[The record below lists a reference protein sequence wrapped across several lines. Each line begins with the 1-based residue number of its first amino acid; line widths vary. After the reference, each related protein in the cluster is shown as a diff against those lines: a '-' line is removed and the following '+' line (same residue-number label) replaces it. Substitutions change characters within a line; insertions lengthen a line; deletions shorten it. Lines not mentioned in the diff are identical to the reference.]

1 MLNDIRYALRMLR
14 QNPGFAATAIVSIA
28 LAIGSNTAIFSLADV
43 LVFKPLPVRNA
54 SNVVSVRAMAPS
66 SAMSALADGGMDIS
80 YPDFADIRDKSH
92 SFDGLIAYRM
102 TPAGFA
108 KDDRSQAQLRM
119 GYLVSGNLFQ
129 VLGVEPSLGRGFRPE
144 EDQVLGRDPVIV
156 LAHDFWTEEF
166 SRDVSIIGRQVRLNG
181 IDFTVV
187 GVAPESFFGITQ
199 FVRPAFF
206 VPVMMAS
213 RLNTEEDLLGNRR
226 FRNFGVK
233 GRLKPGVT
241 IQAAN
246 EEVSTIAKTL
256 EASYPDTNKGFGAA
270 VRTEIQLRLDRAP
283 MYGPIIV
290 SLFTLVAIVL
300 LIACCNVANL
310 ILSRGQARYREIAV
324 RLAIGASRFR
334 LIRQLMA
341 ECLLI
346 ALAGGALG
354 LLVAQAGTDYFS
366 RIETVSDSPVK
377 LDYQIDGRVLAFT
390 LLVSVASAVFF
401 GLIPVL
407 RSTRPDLTP
416 ALKPGTQS
424 HHRKRFLG
432 RRALVVAQIAGSLV
446 LLIAAGGVYHS
457 AVPLAESRGFRTD
470 HLLTVRFDTAV
481 AGYSPERSKEFQKR
495 LIERSRGLPGVKT
508 MTFAYGLP
516 LTAIVQQHTVVPENY
531 SFPAGQSSVS
541 VLANTVDEGYF
552 EALGV
557 PVVRGRSFHSTDAS
571 DSPRVAIVNS
581 TFAEKY
587 LGSDAIGKRIRLQ
600 DKKGEW
606 AEIIGVVATGKYLS
620 PVEPPTPFVYLPLAQ
635 NPESR
640 LTLLA
645 QSYGDPT
652 TLAGPMRELLRSIDS
667 NVPVLS
673 LRTMDDIFQRTIGQ
687 GIDMVVMILGSASL
701 IGLALALAGLYGI
714 VAYQVT
720 RRTREIGIR
729 IALGAKRPQVMRMIL
744 KQAAG
749 MGAAGVVIGL
759 AMNQALSGLLN
770 AGSEPEPSNP
780 WLLTLVPL
788 MLLLTTILAAA
799 IPAQNA
805 MRIDPQAALR
815 DE

>member
-43 LVFKPLPVRNA
+43 LVFRPLPVRNA

-166 SRDVSIIGRQVRLNG
+166 SRDASIIGRQVRLNG

-226 FRNFGVK
+226 LRNFGVK

-390 LLVSVASAVFF
+390 FLVSVASAVFF

-416 ALKPGTQS
+416 ALKTGTQS

-581 TFAEKY
+581 TFAQKY

-606 AEIIGVVATGKYLS
+606 AEMIGVVATGKYLS

-673 LRTMDDIFQRTIGQ
+673 LRTMDDIFQRTIVQ
-687 GIDMVVMILGSASL
+687 AIDMVVMILGSASL

-729 IALGAKRPQVMRMIL
+729 IALGANRPQVMRMIL

-749 MGAAGVVIGL
+749 MGVAGVVIGL

-770 AGSEPEPSNP
+770 AGSDPEPSNP

-788 MLLLTTILAAA
+788 MLLLTTLLAAA